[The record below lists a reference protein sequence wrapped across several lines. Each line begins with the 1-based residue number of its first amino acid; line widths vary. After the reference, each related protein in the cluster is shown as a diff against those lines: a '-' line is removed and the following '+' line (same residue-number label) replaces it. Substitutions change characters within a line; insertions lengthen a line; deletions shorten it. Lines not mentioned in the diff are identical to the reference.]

1 MKDFYELTRS
11 FGKNP
16 HIATEEDFNNYHE
29 LTANHN
35 CFNISKNVEI
45 PFDYPSSFARS
56 VNMVIVGSSASGKT
70 QNFSLP
76 LIKQMKT
83 SMVIEDTGYLYDSCK
98 DYLEKNGGKV
108 LNFNLADPKK
118 SNAFNPLLNLYKS
131 NGKINNGLVDM
142 LVSII
147 SDNDAALNSEDVKAK
162 DVFFDK
168 VEKYLLT
175 VGIYY
180 MLEHDDIPKEK
191 KTFKTLYEYFLMGNT
206 FLLAVKDFVDN
217 IKSDGDTAECYKEL
231 LSFAPQK
238 TLETVLL
245 ICATRLSSFA
255 TDTISKLTTYDENE
269 NNNINFIDL
278 IKEKTYLFV
287 ILPTNSTELLRS
299 RTLLQIFYAQAYYS
313 LYYWKEENEDILCN
327 SAKEDES
334 KSIPVN
340 FLYDEFALMPK
351 IISSPIIMSCRIYGI
366 GNQFVIQ
373 SFDQL
378 KHIYGDDFE
387 LLMAYSDTVVYM
399 GSFIK
404 SDREYFQK
412 LCGCK
417 PMVFGRRRKKPE
429 YIVSDD
435 DLNLANNG
443 KVIIWINDLAIFI
456 DDRCN
461 SSDSE

>member
-1 MKDFYELTRS
+1 MKDFYELTCS
-11 FGKNP
+11 FDENP

-98 DYLEKNGGKV
+98 DYLKKNGGKV
-108 LNFNLADPKK
+108 LTFNLTDPEK
-118 SNAFNPLLNLYKS
+118 SNTFNPLLNLYKP

-147 SDNDAALNSEDVKAK
+147 SDNDTALNSENVRKK

-191 KTFKTLYEYFLMGNT
+191 KTFKTLYKYFLMGDT
-206 FLLAVKDFVDN
+206 FLLAIKDFADN
-217 IKSDGDTAECYKEL
+217 IKSDSNTAESYKEL
-231 LSFAPQK
+231 LSFATQK
-238 TLETVLL
+238 ALETEML

-255 TDTISKLTTYDENE
+255 TDTISKLTSYDENE
-269 NNNINFIDL
+269 NNNISFIDL
-278 IKEKTYLFV
+278 VKEKTFLFV
-287 ILPTNSTELLRS
+287 ILPTDSTELLRS
-299 RTLLQIFYAQAYYS
+299 RVLLQIFYAQAYYG

-327 SAKEDES
+327 RAKEDES

-340 FLYDEFALMPK
+340 FLYDEFSLMPK
-351 IISSPIIMSCRIYGI
+351 IITLPIIMSCRIYGI
-366 GNQFVIQ
+366 GSQFVIQ

-378 KHIYGDDFE
+378 KHVYGDDFE
-387 LLMAYSDTVVYM
+387 LLMTNSDTVVYM
-399 GSFIK
+399 GSVIK

-417 PMVFGRRRKKPE
+417 PMVSGKRRKKPK

-435 DLNLANNG
+435 DLKLANNG

-456 DDRCN
+456 DDRCTALA
-461 SSDSE
+461 DE